1 MIALI
6 SIIILI
12 QKDGPS
18 FIWSEINNLRKWT
31 ITCQKNGLF
40 RFYNDLIL
48 NLIFQPKISPR
59 SVFSK
64 ISLVRGSLA
73 WSFMLLF
80 KKYLELPDYLKTQKC
95 IQKEAKSEILNVN
108 MVKLTAIYTGSRNS
122 DRILILD
129 FITISNR
136 NFWSRGITWLVTW
149 SKRPNNITLNMV
161 IFGLNWLKM
170 DILDVPSKNFDRIL
184 TLDFYNFDYEE
195 SRDWSRDQFVG
206 SFVFWQL
213 KHV

>member
-136 NFWSRGITWLVTW
+136 NF
-149 SKRPNNITLNMV
+149 
-161 IFGLNWLKM
+161 
-170 DILDVPSKNFDRIL
+170 
-184 TLDFYNFDYEE
+184 
-195 SRDWSRDQFVG
+195 
-206 SFVFWQL
+206 
-213 KHV
+213 